1 MWARALTVEQLLHD
15 LLLLAEAELDLW
27 VAEQAGQ
34 VVLAELEDQVEVAL
48 VLVGGAGLGRADL
61 EQADDVVVAQHL
73 QDLDLAQG
81 CDRELGEG
89 GEGGEEEI
97 SFERLILLPTFSTAY
112 RQCP

>member
-61 EQADDVVVAQHL
+61 EQADDVVVAQDL

-89 GEGGEEEI
+89 GEEEI
-97 SFERLILLPTFSTAY
+97 SSERLILLPTFSTAY